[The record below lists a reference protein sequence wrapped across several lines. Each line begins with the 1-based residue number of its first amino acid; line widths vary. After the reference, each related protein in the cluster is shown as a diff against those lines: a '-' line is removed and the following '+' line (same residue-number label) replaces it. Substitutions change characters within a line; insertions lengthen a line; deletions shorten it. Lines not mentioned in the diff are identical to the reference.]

1 LKFCFII
8 WEKRIKFKKLTLN
21 KIKQILSR
29 FINLNY
35 KLKNM
40 SLANKYLGIRNTSN
54 MLESSM
60 QIDQLSTLESIKS
73 RQGWIIAAQVATVAS
88 IVHQTKVTTD
98 ALKLVNNTLLSI
110 QDNIQNGF
118 KTLESSIESLEI
130 NLLENLNE
138 IKWYLFNVDK
148 KLDELIKLVKF
159 SGATKSAE
167 FNKQGFILYKINQ
180 NNEAIGQFKKSL
192 QENPL
197 NIEAYINLGFVN
209 LRLDNIK
216 ESILN
221 FEMAAKLVQ
230 EDFSYYEE
238 ITIDRLKTTEVF
250 ILDNLATLY
259 SINDENEKSIDVLN
273 KIINKDLDTKTEIV
287 TKFKLSKLYCSIN
300 RLDESIGIIK
310 EFINSKY
317 FEPVALAVASE
328 EFSPINTSI
337 LYILQN
343 KLDEIKNEFVTLNK
357 VQYNKTENVEF
368 DQNYKKSLLLIL
380 ETIKIGINENSNYEI
395 LLTSEFRERYNDFLQ
410 LIDLLVELKNKIE
423 TESRNLVIQ
432 DEKLKEIN
440 QLNSEIDTDYTGEKS
455 IKIISHKIL
464 LKKLKLNIDKGIN
477 DKAKLS
483 INVQKICSD
492 ISLNIEMKINEM
504 LRIDSKKVI
513 DFINV
518 SFDLIKTTKVLLP
531 HLNSEI
537 TDNRPYEVKFLLDCQ
552 TLIDKYIQKI
562 KFDTNSSNIELI
574 EKTNEEINEDAYSYN
589 DEIDDELDETN
600 YNAIKFVNSE
610 GVTLLKRKSFDN
622 EIDELAMKA
631 GKLFILN
638 KIASRILLQRKLN
651 LLYGEAELI
660 LDYLKKVEVI
670 GLEPNSNTLEYDI
683 LVSNENQLTE
693 KLNKNS

>member
-1 LKFCFII
+1 
-8 WEKRIKFKKLTLN
+8 
-21 KIKQILSR
+21 
-29 FINLNY
+29 
-35 KLKNM
+35 M

-300 RLDESIGIIK
+300 RLDESLGIIK

-317 FEPVALAVASE
+317 FEPVALAVASQ

-337 LYILQN
+337 LDILQN

-380 ETIKIGINENSNYEI
+380 ETIKIEINENSNYEI

-410 LIDLLVELKNKIE
+410 LIDLLGELENMIE
-423 TESRNLVIQ
+423 TESRNLVLQ

-440 QLNSEIDTDYTGEKS
+440 QLNSEIDTDYTSEKS
-455 IKIISHKIL
+455 IKKISHKIL
-464 LKKLKLNIDKGIN
+464 LKKLKSNIDKGIN
-477 DKAKLS
+477 DKMKLS

-504 LRIDSKKVI
+504 ARIDSKKVI
-513 DFINV
+513 DFININ
-518 SFDLIKTTKVLLP
+518 FDLIKTTKVLLP
-531 HLNSEI
+531 HLNSKK
-537 TDNRPYEVKFLLDCQ
+537 TNNSPYEVKFLLDCQ
-552 TLIDKYIQKI
+552 SIIDKYIQKI
-562 KFDTNSSNIELI
+562 KFDTNSSIIELN

-631 GKLFILN
+631 GKLIILN